1 MDARGGEDFQ
11 EGMDKNLQG
20 SHWSPV
26 EWGQRSDFR
35 ELNEWRRTAVGR
47 VWEKMASEEL
57 AVPEKAGKVF

>member
-1 MDARGGEDFQ
+1 MQGE
-11 EGMDKNLQG
+11 ERTSRRAWTRASKEVTG
-20 SHWSPV
+20 HV